1 MSSLPSQSSKL
12 RSQPRSVA
20 QESSRK
26 YNLQVQLL
34 TVQTH
39 LFVSP
44 TAVLSFFLRVQENGE
59 HHEMTQ
65 ILIEL
70 TKQRDTVS
78 LAADSSHNCLSTFRV
93 VLAKLRV

>member
-1 MSSLPSQSSKL
+1 M
-12 RSQPRSVA
+12 
-20 QESSRK
+20 
-26 YNLQVQLL
+26 
-34 TVQTH
+34 QT
-39 LFVSP
+39 
-44 TAVLSFFLRVQENGE
+44 ENGE
-59 HHEMTQ
+59 QYEMTQ